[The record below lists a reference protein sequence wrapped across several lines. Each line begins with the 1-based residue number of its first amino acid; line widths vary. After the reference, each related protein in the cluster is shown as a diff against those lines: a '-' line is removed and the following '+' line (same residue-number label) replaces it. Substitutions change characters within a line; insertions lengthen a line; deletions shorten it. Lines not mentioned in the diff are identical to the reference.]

1 MTLDKPA
8 AQEPSVLGAAP
19 AALAV
24 TSATRPDV
32 DRRARAGAESVPP
45 SVRAAASWSW
55 RLLLIGAALA
65 VLLWLIAQLK
75 VVVVPVAVALLLT
88 VLLTPLVGWLHRR
101 LRLPRGA
108 AAGLAVVA
116 LVAVVGTL
124 LGLAGR
130 SVVRGIGDLWSQASQ
145 GVDKILDWL
154 ATGPLQLSTADM
166 QTWVDRIQE
175 SASGA
180 SSSVLSGVVTGAT
193 TVGHVLA
200 GAIIALFCT
209 FFFLLDGRTIWAWVV
224 GLLPRGS
231 REHVHQAA
239 RRGVVTLGAYTRTQI
254 LVAAV
259 DAIGIGVGAA
269 ILGLPLALP
278 LAILVFLGSFVPIVG
293 AVVTGS
299 IAVLVALVAQGPGAA
314 LIMLAIV
321 LGVQQLEGHVL
332 QPFLMGHA
340 VSLHPVAVLLSV
352 AAGSFVAGIVG
363 ALFAVPIAAVLNTV
377 VLYLHGHDKFPQ
389 LGTHDHVPVRGRGH
403 PVLDRAVAQV
413 VERESE
419 RDATERTDERLGAGE
434 ATGEDEAATVQG
446 ADDRPDQ
453 GADDRPGP
461 GATTDGGER

>member
-1 MTLDKPA
+1 MNPPPVTKASPA
-8 AQEPSVLGAAP
+8 DHA
-19 AALAV
+19 
-24 TSATRPDV
+24 
-32 DRRARAGAESVPP
+32 VPP
-45 SVRAAASWSW
+45 AVRAAASWSW

-88 VLLTPLVGWLHRR
+88 VLLAPLVGWLHRR

-108 AAGLAVVA
+108 AAGIAVVA

-130 SVVRGIGDLWSQASQ
+130 SVVRGIGDLWDQASE
-145 GVDKILDWL
+145 GIDTILDWL
-154 ATGPLQLSTADM
+154 ATGPLQLSTADLEG
-166 QTWVDRIQE
+166 WVDRLQE

-180 SSSVLSGVVTGAT
+180 SSSVLSGVLTGAT

-200 GAIIALFCT
+200 GAVIALFCT

-259 DAIGIGVGAA
+259 DAVGIGVGAA
-269 ILGLPLALP
+269 ILGVPLALP

-314 LIMLAIV
+314 IIMLAIV

-352 AAGSFVAGIVG
+352 AAGSFVAGILG
-363 ALFAVPIAAVLNTV
+363 ALFAVPIVAVLNTV

-389 LGTHDHVPVRGRGH
+389 LGTSDHVSVRGRGH
-403 PVLDRAVAQV
+403 PVLDRAIAQV
-413 VERESE
+413 AELESE
-419 RDATERTDERLGAGE
+419 RAATAAVDSDLGAGP
-434 ATGEDEAATVQG
+434 ATGDDEGATVQG
-446 ADDRPDQ
+446 AGDRT
-453 GADDRPGP
+453 P
-461 GATTDGGER
+461 GARDRDEQR

>member
-1 MTLDKPA
+1 MTASPEASPA
-8 AQEPSVLGAAP
+8 PAPVSEAAP
-19 AALAV
+19 ADAGRTTGDAV
-24 TSATRPDV
+24 PSA
-32 DRRARAGAESVPP
+32 
-45 SVRAAASWSW
+45 VRAAASWSW

-75 VVVVPVAVALLLT
+75 VVVVPVAIALLLT
-88 VLLTPLVGWLHRR
+88 VLLTPLVGWMHHR

-108 AAGLAVVA
+108 AAGIAVVL
-116 LVAVVGTL
+116 LVGVVGTL
-124 LGLAGR
+124 LTLAGR
-130 SVVRGIGDLWSQASQ
+130 SVVKGIGALWDQASE

-154 ATGPLQLSTADM
+154 ATGPLQLSTDDL
-166 QTWVDRIQE
+166 QGWIDRIQE

-180 SSSVLSGVVTGAT
+180 GSSVVSGVLTGAT

-259 DAIGIGVGAA
+259 DAVGIGVGAA
-269 ILGLPLALP
+269 ILGVPLALP

-314 LIMLAIV
+314 IIMLAIV

-352 AAGSFVAGIVG
+352 AAGSLIAGILG
-363 ALFAVPIAAVLNTV
+363 ALFAVPIVAVLNTV

-389 LGTHDHVPVRGRGH
+389 LGTNDHVPVRGRGH
-403 PVLDRAVAQV
+403 PVLDRAIAQV
-413 VERESE
+413 AERESE
-419 RDATERTDERLGAGE
+419 AAATQATADELGSDP
-434 ATGEDEAATVQG
+434 ATGKDEGATVQG
-446 ADDRPDQ
+446 AGDSPGTAGGTGSESRSDDDSTAR
-453 GADDRPGP
+453 
-461 GATTDGGER
+461 